1 MNRAICWL
9 VLLFSLIS
17 LPVYAA
23 GDAERT
29 VEIRVTSR
37 DTLIGLCQKYLTH
50 PEKWPQV
57 SKLNRLPD
65 SNYIAPGQKIVVPVA
80 LLKGVL
86 MDGAVSFL
94 QGESYLQS
102 SGSSAWR
109 LLQLRDSVKEGSSLK
124 TAANSTLEI
133 SFEDGTSFLLREQSL
148 VSVKAAKKGPLH
160 LLRVLR
166 LEGGKIISRV
176 KSATGKD
183 SRFEIETP
191 SALAAARGTHY
202 RVAVD
207 EQGTTRAEM
216 LESRIDLSA
225 MGTTVSLK
233 EGEGS
238 LARRNEAPS
247 PPIRLLDPPEPQAL
261 AAIYGNAS
269 SEIKFFPV
277 QNASQYRVLLARDQ
291 EGKNAVRTAV
301 IKPDDPFVF
310 EGLEDGSYYLLAT
323 SIGQEGLEGPL
334 SKSYEVKVRRKPL
347 PPDIVVPVDKATLP
361 EMPLK
366 TQWHHVI
373 GVSAYQLQI
382 ATTPDFSG
390 ALIES
395 GDLKKTVYSSKELQG
410 GTYYLRVRS
419 LAEDGYAGDW
429 SATREVSIVKLL
441 PPSLRKPDGNDN
453 KLYLEWEPIK
463 GATDYHLQIAKDEAF
478 GTIIIDQMPGESKL
492 VLENPPEPG
501 KYYMRVAARNA
512 DQETSAFSKSGSFEI
527 EQSKH
532 YFYEALGFVGG
543 VGLALLLVLL

>member
-1 MNRAICWL
+1 
-9 VLLFSLIS
+9 
-17 LPVYAA
+17 
-23 GDAERT
+23 
-29 VEIRVTSR
+29 
-37 DTLIGLCQKYLTH
+37 
-50 PEKWPQV
+50 
-57 SKLNRLPD
+57 
-65 SNYIAPGQKIVVPVA
+65 
-80 LLKGVL
+80 
-86 MDGAVSFL
+86 
-94 QGESYLQS
+94 
-102 SGSSAWR
+102 
-109 LLQLRDSVKEGSSLK
+109 
-124 TAANSTLEI
+124 
-133 SFEDGTSFLLREQSL
+133 
-148 VSVKAAKKGPLH
+148 
-160 LLRVLR
+160 
-166 LEGGKIISRV
+166 
-176 KSATGKD
+176 
-183 SRFEIETP
+183 
-191 SALAAARGTHY
+191 
-202 RVAVD
+202 
-207 EQGTTRAEM
+207 
-216 LESRIDLSA
+216 
-225 MGTTVSLK
+225 
-233 EGEGS
+233 
-238 LARRNEAPS
+238 
-247 PPIRLLDPPEPQAL
+247 
-261 AAIYGNAS
+261 
-269 SEIKFFPV
+269 V